1 MKSSRPLI
9 LLVDDDQH
17 YRQTLKE
24 RLERAGKRV
33 IEAAGVDEVAQI
45 MQKQAALPVLAI
57 VDMRLE
63 GDDLLDPARAGL
75 QLLQTL
81 GEKGVSAIVVTAY
94 EDFKAIQRAFT
105 ELEGPY
111 RPRDYLS
118 KSDGEAAVVRSVEK
132 VLQEQAFQAKG
143 GPGGQRW
150 YRSPRAWFLG
160 FFTAL
165 MMVGLYIAIT
175 TEHSQL
181 LAIVMVGVLVEILAE
196 ALLRFM
202 QF

>member
-1 MKSSRPLI
+1 MKPSMPLI

-24 RLERAGKRV
+24 RLERAGKQV
-33 IEAAGVDEVAQI
+33 IEAGGVDEVTQI
-45 MQKQAALPVLAI
+45 MQEQAALPALAI

-81 GEKGVSAIVVTAY
+81 GEKGVPAIVVTAY

-105 ELEGPY
+105 ELESPH